1 MILNPKKAIFLN
13 SISLV
18 VIGLTSYFLKLSITA
33 LIPVIFGVLLFI
45 GYMVYEKNPRLIAHI
60 SIALIL
66 IVFLS
71 LFMPLNKRIEAQD
84 FYGILRVGLMQLAS
98 LYSIFCFTISFIRA
112 RKS

>member
-45 GYMVYEKNPRLIAHI
+45 GYMVYEK
-60 SIALIL
+60 
-66 IVFLS
+66 
-71 LFMPLNKRIEAQD
+71 
-84 FYGILRVGLMQLAS
+84 
-98 LYSIFCFTISFIRA
+98 
-112 RKS
+112 